1 VHEAD
6 HSADLDL
13 VGRMLAG
20 DEEAFEMFGERFF
33 KMLYRFVFARLRDGD
48 LTREIVQS
56 AMAKALAKLATY
68 RGEAALLTWL
78 CSCCR
83 NEILMY
89 FRQRKTAPVGL
100 ELSDE
105 MEADPGFHLQ
115 RPGDPGDPETALLK
129 RERAGLVHMA
139 LDGLP
144 ERYARALEWK
154 YLDCI
159 PVNEI
164 AWRLGVGPKAAESLL
179 TRARQA
185 FRTGYESLQAAL
197 KEPDHG
203 RTKSDH

>member
-1 VHEAD
+1 MAD
-6 HSADLDL
+6 HHTEDLQL
-13 VGRMLAG
+13 VERMLAG
-20 DEEAFEMFGERFF
+20 EEKAFEAFGERYF
-33 KMLYRFVFARLRDGD
+33 KALYRFASGRLQGD
-48 LTREIVQS
+48 RELTREVVQS
-56 AMAKALAKLATY
+56 ALAKALSKLETY
-68 RGEAALLTWL
+68 RGESSLLTWL

-83 NEILMY
+83 NEILML
-89 FRQRKTAPVGL
+89 FRRRRTAPAELEIEEKSEPIAGFGL
-100 ELSDE
+100 Q
-105 MEADPGFHLQ
+105 G
-115 RPGDPGDPETALLK
+115 PGDPEAVLL
-129 RERAGLVHMA
+129 REEGARLVHMA

-185 FRTGYESLQAAL
+185 FRAGYESLQAAL